1 MTQGRS
7 LAYTNELPL
16 GSFKGLGPLGDPTAT
31 KADPG
36 ASALANFISK
46 FIGIM
51 TVIAFIWFIFALFI
65 GAIGWL
71 TSGGDKAKVQ
81 EAQKKIT
88 TAIIGLVIVISAIF
102 LIKIIEV
109 IFGISILGIQD
120 LIINLGQTPTH
131 AP

>member
-1 MTQGRS
+1 MTKL
-7 LAYTNELPL
+7 LAADPTGLPL
-16 GSFKGLGPLGDPTAT
+16 GKFEGLGPLGKPIAT
-31 KADPG
+31 EADPG
-36 ASALANFISK
+36 ASAFTNFISK

-51 TVIAFIWFIFALFI
+51 TVIAFIWFIFTLFI

-71 TSGGDKAKVQ
+71 GSGGDKAKVQ

-88 TAIIGLVIVISAIF
+88 TAIIGLVIVVSAIF

-120 LIINLGQTPTH
+120 LIINLGQTPTP

>member
-51 TVIAFIWFIFALFI
+51 TVIAFIWFIFQLFI
-65 GAIGWL
+65 GAVDWL
-71 TSGGDKAKVQ
+71 SSGGDKARLQ

-88 TAIIGLVIVISAIF
+88 TSIIGLTIVISAIF

-109 IFGISILGIQD
+109 IFNINILDIAT
-120 LIINLGQTPTH
+120 LIKNLE
-131 AP
+131 

>member
-1 MTQGRS
+1 MLKKL
-7 LAYTNELPL
+7 LAQTSTPVDL
-16 GSFKGLGPLGDPTAT
+16 GPFEGLGPLGNPIAT
-31 KADPG
+31 EGDPG
-36 ASALANFISK
+36 ASAFANFISK

-51 TVIAFIWFIFALFI
+51 TVIAFIWFIFTLFI

-71 TSGGDKAKVQ
+71 TSGGDKVKVQ

-109 IFGISILGIQD
+109 IFNINILDITT
-120 LIINLGQTPTH
+120 LIKNLE
-131 AP
+131 

>member
-1 MTQGRS
+1 MIQEKYLS
-7 LAYTNELPL
+7 YANELPL
-16 GSFKGLGPLGDPTAT
+16 GLFKGLGPLGNPTAT
-31 KADPG
+31 QEDPG

-51 TVIAFIWFIFALFI
+51 TVIAFIWFIFTLFI

-71 TSGGDKAKVQ
+71 GSGGDKAKLQ

-88 TAIIGLVIVISAIF
+88 TAIIGLVIVVSAIF

-120 LIINLGQTPTH
+120 LIINLGQTPTST
-131 AP
+131 P

>member
-1 MTQGRS
+1 MLNKLLAETPVDLGR
-7 LAYTNELPL
+7 
-16 GSFKGLGPLGDPTAT
+16 FVGLGPLGSPSAT
-31 KADPG
+31 EADPG
-36 ASALANFISK
+36 TSALANFISTV
-46 FIGIM
+46 IGIM
-51 TVIAFIWFIFALFI
+51 TVIAFIWFIFPLFI

-71 TSGGDKAKVQ
+71 ASGGDKARLQ
-81 EAQKKIT
+81 EAQKKIP

-109 IFGISILGIQD
+109 IFGINILAIQD